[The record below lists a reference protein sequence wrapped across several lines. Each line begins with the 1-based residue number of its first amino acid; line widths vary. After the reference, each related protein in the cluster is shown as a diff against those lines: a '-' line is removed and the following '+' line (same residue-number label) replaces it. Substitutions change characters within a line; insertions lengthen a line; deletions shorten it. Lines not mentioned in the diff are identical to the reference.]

1 MTIVKPDSLLTLPGA
16 EAEAVMNKLSLAE
29 QASIVLMTPW
39 ERRQE
44 IIILSRNARALV
56 QGLPVE
62 ELFWTIKAIGPQ
74 DAVHILSLAVAE
86 QLQFMFDLDW
96 WHKAELRPEKI
107 VAWILLLFEA
117 GEEVVASWL
126 QWVMTK
132 DETLLPAIL
141 RPFILVYKR
150 PDDMDIQ
157 EARDE
162 FPPFTLD
169 DVYFLSFKK
178 KALQPICSRFITKI
192 LDVSPGLYR
201 DVLETM
207 LLEDGSEN
215 LEKALRWRRSRI
227 EDYGIPDYYDALD
240 IYAPLQDDRIR
251 EVEAISP
258 DRVGLDTLVPAFVPS
273 LYLGDYPVLRAAI
286 EGLLGTRAME
296 RIVHEWVGAANKLFM
311 ADDVDLDDPDALRN
325 CLFRVSALLN
335 LGLEAATRTKDRSP
349 TEILGSSVVED
360 IIRFANG
367 MTRRLASKAHGVMSS
382 DQIFSDLAHLPDSW
396 AALLKGLLKRPPM
409 LWDSASNGYRLFTD
423 MAELSMAED
432 LVSNIG
438 AWACLMAHI
447 LSPYSRWVQE
457 IPWSSTNFG
466 RPDEVTWPQVL
477 LTALAQEI
485 LTGELKVYPV
495 PEGKLSLLRK
505 RWFLDKLILTGEE
518 ETLPSETV
526 NLCKKALQSVNKQAG
541 LTGTRLSA
549 IVRESLT
556 PLYEEWR
563 NLPKDVEIDGRFVS
577 ALVVGL

>member
-29 QASIVLMTPW
+29 QASVVLMAPW

-56 QGLPVE
+56 EGMPVE

-117 GEEVVASWL
+117 GEETVASWL
-126 QWVMTK
+126 QWLMTK

-162 FPPFTLD
+162 LPPFTLD

-178 KALQPICSRFITKI
+178 GALQPIWSRFITKI
-192 LDVSPGLYR
+192 LEMSPGLYR

-207 LLEDGSEN
+207 LLEDATEN
-215 LEKALRWRRSRI
+215 LEKAFRWRRSRI
-227 EDYGIPDYYDALD
+227 GDHGIPDYYDALD
-240 IYAPLQDDRIR
+240 IYAPLEGDQIR
-251 EVEAISP
+251 EVEAISL
-258 DRVGLDTLVPAFVPS
+258 DKVGLDTLLPAFVPS
-273 LYLGDYPVLRAAI
+273 LYLGDYPVLRTAI

-296 RIVHEWVGAANKLFM
+296 RIVHEWVGAANKLLM
-311 ADDVDLDDPDALRN
+311 ADEVDLDDPDALRN

-335 LGLEAATRTKDRSP
+335 LGLEAATRTKNRSP
-349 TEILGSSVVED
+349 REILGSSVIED
-360 IIRFANG
+360 IIRFANA
-367 MTRRLASKAHGVMSS
+367 MTRRLASKAHGLLSS
-382 DQIFSDLAHLPDSW
+382 DQISSDLAYLPDSW
-396 AALLKGLLKRPPM
+396 EAVLRGLLKRRPM
-409 LWDSASNGYRLFTD
+409 LWDSDTNGYRSFSN

-438 AWACLMAHI
+438 EWACLMAHI

-457 IPWSSTNFG
+457 IPWGSTNFG
-466 RPDEVTWPQVL
+466 RPDEVTWPQIL
-477 LTALAQEI
+477 LTALAQET
-485 LTGELKVYPV
+485 LTGKLKVYPV
-495 PEGKLSLLRK
+495 PEGKLSLLR
-505 RWFLDKLILTGEE
+505 RIWFLDRLTLTGEKKDP
-518 ETLPSETV
+518 LSETV
-526 NLCKKALQSVNKQAG
+526 RLSGKALQSVNEQAG
-541 LTGTRLSA
+541 LTDTRLSE
-549 IVRESLT
+549 IIRESLT
-556 PLYEEWR
+556 PLYEEWKD
-563 NLPKDVEIDGRFVS
+563 LPEDVEIDGRFVS
-577 ALVVGL
+577 ALIVGL

>member
-1 MTIVKPDSLLTLPGA
+1 
-16 EAEAVMNKLSLAE
+16 MNKLTLAE

-44 IIILSRNARALV
+44 IINLSRNARALV

-117 GEEVVASWL
+117 GEETVTSWL
-126 QWVMTK
+126 QWVMAK

-162 FPPFTLD
+162 LPPFTLD

-178 KALQPICSRFITKI
+178 EALQPICSRFITKI
-192 LDVSPGLYR
+192 LEVSPGLYR

-227 EDYGIPDYYDALD
+227 GDHGIPDYYDALD
-240 IYAPLQDDRIR
+240 IYAPLQGDRIR
-251 EVEAISP
+251 EVEAISL
-258 DRVGLDTLVPAFVPS
+258 DKVGLDTLVPAFVPS
-273 LYLGDYPVLRAAI
+273 LYLGDYPILRAAI

-296 RIVHEWVGAANKLFM
+296 RIVHEWVGVANKLLM
-311 ADDVDLDDPDALRN
+311 ADEVDLDDPDALRN

-335 LGLEAATRTKDRSP
+335 LGLEAATKTKNRHP
-349 TEILGSSVVED
+349 KEILGSSVIED
-360 IIRFANG
+360 IIRFANV
-367 MTRRLASKAHGVMSS
+367 MIRRLTSKTHGLLSS
-382 DQIFSDLAHLPDSW
+382 GQISSDLAHLPDSW

-409 LWDSASNGYRLFTD
+409 LWDSASNGYRSFSNT
-423 MAELSMAED
+423 AELSMAED
-432 LVSNIG
+432 LISNIG
-438 AWACLMAHI
+438 EWACLMAHI

-457 IPWSSTNFG
+457 IPWGSTNFG

-477 LTALAQEI
+477 LTALAQEL

-526 NLCKKALQSVNKQAG
+526 NLCKKALQSINKQAG

-549 IVRESLT
+549 IVRESLI

-563 NLPKDVEIDGRFVS
+563 DLPKDVEIDGRFVS